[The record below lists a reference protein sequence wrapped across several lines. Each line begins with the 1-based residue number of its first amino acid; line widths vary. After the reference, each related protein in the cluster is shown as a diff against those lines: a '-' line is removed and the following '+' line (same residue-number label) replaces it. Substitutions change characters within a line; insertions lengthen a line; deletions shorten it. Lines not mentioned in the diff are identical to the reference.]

1 MNAIFIAFVCATL
14 LTVRLPIVILPSTLA
29 GLCLFSPIALFALT
43 KARGQFFGAFYLG
56 VLYVVFNTYQWFDAS
71 LPPEL
76 EQKNMVIE
84 GYVSSLPVYTRTPD
98 GARGS
103 LNAWHK
109 GGHNKFQFQIEKTDS
124 GWGGGLVQ
132 LSWYTDAEVRA
143 GQKLRL
149 EVRLNRPRGL
159 ANHGLFDYE
168 AWLFSRQIVAIGYV
182 RSGEQLSIQ
191 NVFRL
196 KTLAD
201 RFRQNLSH
209 RIRSLAGNNTY
220 MPLLLA
226 LSLGA
231 SQEIPP
237 EMWEILSSTG
247 TNHLLIISGLH
258 VGLIAALSLGLF
270 RYLLKRAPN
279 TRLIAGIL
287 SGIVTLFY
295 GLLAGGGLPVQRAL
309 TMVFV
314 VYLALFL
321 KRSFSVL
328 TTCCLALFCVVL
340 IDPFAS
346 LSPGF
351 WLSFGAVFLL
361 LFVFAL
367 SRGELSLSQSPMM
380 EEGSALS
387 GIAIFR
393 HDVLCRQ
400 WKVFSH
406 KGKQMIYSQWVV
418 FAGMAPL
425 MLINVSQLS
434 LIGFLANLVAIPFVS
449 LVIVPLTF
457 ASLPAV
463 LLHDAIGAWLV
474 ALMMDLLSWLWRY
487 LTFLSEFKLMFYPT
501 AFPLASGLSAIL
513 AVIIFFAPGRIVPR
527 WLCVIFLLP
536 LLIGQIPRSAPQGE
550 VQLTLLDVGQGL
562 SVVIK
567 GANHTVVYDTG
578 PKYGARFDTGQQ
590 IVTPFLR
597 SQGINRIDRLIVSH
611 NDNDHAGGAEAL
623 RRNFEISETLRSA
636 PVNAMDISCD
646 QVDGWIMD
654 GVKYSLVQHVS
665 IEQINNTND
674 QSCVLLVQ
682 TKRYT
687 ILLPGD
693 ISSDAEERPGMKR
706 LRDVNLL
713 ISPHHGSATSSGPA
727 FLNRLAPDLVLV
739 SAGYNNKFGHPH
751 KSVLN
756 RYRARSIKVL
766 NTAETG
772 AVTIKTDNIPLVSY
786 ARQHPAGIWRP
797 LGAKSLKT
805 LVEMGVIGTDSGSS
819 TEIGH

>member
-14 LTVRLPIVILPSTLA
+14 LTVRLPIVIQTSTLV
-29 GLCLFSPIALFALT
+29 GFFLLSPLALFALT
-43 KARGQFFGAFYLG
+43 KTRSQFLGAFYLG
-56 VLYVVFNTYQWFDAS
+56 FLYVVFNTHQWFDAL

-76 EQKNMVIE
+76 EKTDITIE
-84 GYVSSLPVYTRTPD
+84 GYVSSLPVYSRTPN
-98 GARGS
+98 GPGRR
-103 LNAWHK
+103 LNAWYN

-124 GWGGGLVQ
+124 RWRGGLVQ
-132 LSWYTDAEVRA
+132 LSWYTDAEVRV

-149 EVRLNRPRGL
+149 NVSMNRPRGL
-159 ANHGLFDYE
+159 ANPGLFDYE
-168 AWLFSRQIVAIGYV
+168 AWLFSRGILATGYV
-182 RSGEQLSIQ
+182 RSGEQLSVQ
-191 NVFRL
+191 GFFQV

-201 RFRQNLSH
+201 RFRQHLSH
-209 RIRSLAGNNTY
+209 RIRSLAGNNTF
-220 MPLLLA
+220 MSLLLA

-237 EMWEILSSTG
+237 ETWEILSATG

-258 VGLIAALSLGLF
+258 VGLVAALSLGLF
-270 RYLLKRAPN
+270 RYLLKRVPN

-287 SGIVTLFY
+287 SGTVTLFY

-314 VYLALFL
+314 VYLALIL
-321 KRSFSVL
+321 KRSSSVL
-328 TTCCLALFCVVL
+328 TMCCLALFCVVL

-367 SRGELSLSQSPMM
+367 ARGDLSSSQSPTTKD
-380 EEGSALS
+380 GSALS
-387 GIAIFR
+387 ADAI
-393 HDVLCRQ
+393 CRDAALYAK

-406 KGKQMIYSQWVV
+406 KGKQIIYSQWVV
-418 FAGMAPL
+418 FVGMTPL
-425 MLINVSQLS
+425 MLISVSQVS
-434 LIGFLANLVAIPFVS
+434 LVGFLANLVAIPFVS
-449 LVIVPLTF
+449 LVIVPLIF
-457 ASLPAV
+457 LSLPVV
-463 LLHDAIGAWLV
+463 LLHDAFGAWLV
-474 ALMMDLLSWLWRY
+474 TFMMELLSWLWRY
-487 LTFLSEFKLMFYPT
+487 LALLSDFNLMFYPR

-513 AVIIFFAPGRIVPR
+513 AVIIFFAPGRVVPR

-536 LLIGQIPRSAPQGE
+536 LMVSQIPRSASQGE

-562 SVVIK
+562 SVVIR

-578 PKYGARFDTGQQ
+578 PKYGSRFDSGQQ

-597 SQGINRIDRLIVSH
+597 SQGISRIEKLIISH

-623 RRNFEISETLRSA
+623 RRNFDIDETLRSL
-636 PVNAMDISCD
+636 PVNATDISCD
-646 QVDGWIMD
+646 QVDSWRMD
-654 GVKYSLVQHVS
+654 GVKYSLVKHVS
-665 IEQINNTND
+665 FEQINNTND
-674 QSCVLLVQ
+674 RSCVLLVQ
-682 TKRYT
+682 TERYR

-693 ISSDAEERPGMKR
+693 ISSDAEERPGLRR
-706 LRDVNLL
+706 LRDVDLL

-739 SAGYNNKFGHPH
+739 SAGYKNKFGHPH
-751 KSVLN
+751 KSVLS

-772 AVTIKTDNIPLVSY
+772 AITIKTANIPLISY
-786 ARQHPAGIWRP
+786 AREGSPGIWRP
-797 LGAKSLKT
+797 EGAQSLK
-805 LVEMGVIGTDSGSS
+805 LKLK
-819 TEIGH
+819 